1 MDICIIFRVKI
12 NIFIELLAPQKFFCE
27 NSNGG
32 STRNAI
38 LSGNEKTVFKF
49 DNCATDEW
57 CAGAKTFG
65 EGVNAT
71 AYKNLCQKGK
81 ILLFSRQLCETV
93 SMKYWFIST
102 TNNMKAIILIIHIE
116 KVSCGK
122 GHSSPS
128 CSQCIFT
135 DSWCNGECEFDW
147 EDNQCK
153 EIGKTTYICRKFPS

>member
-1 MDICIIFRVKI
+1 M
-12 NIFIELLAPQKFFCE
+12 
-27 NSNGG
+27 
-32 STRNAI
+32 
-38 LSGNEKTVFKF
+38 SGNEKTVFKF

-65 EGVNAT
+65 EGFNAT

-81 ILLFSRQLCETV
+81 IILFLRQLCGTV
-93 SMKYWFIST
+93 LMRFIIT
-102 TNNMKAIILIIHIE
+102 IDNMKSIILIIHIE

-147 EDNQCK
+147 EDNNCK
-153 EIGKTTYICRKFPS
+153 EKGITLFICVEFPKQIKTKIFIF